1 MRKLIIAATTVAAL
15 AVPAV
20 SMAAQSTV
28 VPSRT
33 MTPYTAQYTD
43 SYGPAADQFNIVGTH
58 IVRVAKNP
66 ANSFVE
72 DKFTVKITDPATG
85 KPAPEFASSAGKTIT
100 WPAGWASDSTV
111 DPGAPATSMIAHI
124 NAKGTG
130 FTAIA
135 TYSLG
140 S

>member
-1 MRKLIIAATTVAAL
+1 MRKIIAAATTLAVL

-20 SMAAQSTV
+20 SMAAHSTV

-58 IVRVAKNP
+58 IVKVAKNP

-72 DKFTVKITDPATG
+72 DKMVVKITDPTTG
-85 KPAPEFASSAGKTIT
+85 KPAPEFASQAGQTIN
-100 WPAGWASDSTV
+100 WPAAWASDSPA
-111 DPGAPATSMIAHI
+111 DPGAIATSMVAHI

-135 TYSLG
+135 KYNS
-140 S
+140 

>member
-1 MRKLIIAATTVAAL
+1 MRKLIIAATTIATL

-20 SMAAQSTV
+20 SMAAHSTV

-33 MTPYTAQYTD
+33 MTPYTAQYND
-43 SYGPAADQFNIVGTH
+43 QYGPVADQFNIVGTH
-58 IVRVAKNP
+58 IVKVARNP

-72 DKFTVKITDPATG
+72 DKMTVKITDPTTG
-85 KPAPEFASSAGKTIT
+85 KPAPEFANVAGQTIS
-100 WPAGWASDSTV
+100 WPAGWNSDFNGAS
-111 DPGAPATSMIAHI
+111 ATSMVAHI

-135 TYSLG
+135 TYPVS
-140 S
+140 

>member
-15 AVPAV
+15 AAPAV
-20 SMAAQSTV
+20 SMAAHSTV

-58 IVRVAKNP
+58 IVKVAKQ
-66 ANSFVE
+66 ASNSFVE

-85 KPAPEFASSAGKTIT
+85 KPAPEFASVAGQTIA
-100 WPAGWASDSTV
+100 WPAGWNSDFNGAS
-111 DPGAPATSMIAHI
+111 ATSMSAHI

-130 FTAIA
+130 FTAVA
-135 TYSLG
+135 TYPLG